1 MKKSGFKLFER
12 GVDRKMLELF
22 IWGALFV
29 ILILVESATAQLV
42 SVWFAAG
49 SLAAMIASVFID
61 SLWIQLLIFIVVS
74 LVLLLAT
81 RPFVQ
86 KLRLRHEAT
95 NADSAVG
102 QEGITIVEINNIM
115 EEGRI
120 KLQGLSWNARS
131 EDDQVIP
138 VGTKVRVVRI
148 EGVTAY
154 VTSLETV

>member
-1 MKKSGFKLFER
+1 
-12 GVDRKMLELF
+12 MLELF

-42 SVWFAAG
+42 SIWFAAG
-49 SLAAMIASVFID
+49 SLAAMLVSVFTD
-61 SLWIQLLIFIVVS
+61 SLWIQLLVFIGVS
-74 LVLLLAT
+74 FLLLLAT
-81 RPFVQ
+81 RPFIQ
-86 KLRLRHEAT
+86 KLRLRHDAT

-102 QEGITIVEINNIM
+102 QEGITIVQINNLM

-131 EDDQVIP
+131 ENNELIP
-138 VGTKVRVVRI
+138 VGAKVKVVRI

-154 VTSLETV
+154 VTPLETL

>member
-1 MKKSGFKLFER
+1 
-12 GVDRKMLELF
+12 MLELF

-42 SVWFAAG
+42 SIWFAAG
-49 SLAAMIASVFID
+49 SLAAMLVSVFTD
-61 SLWIQLLIFIVVS
+61 SLWIQLLVFIGVS
-74 LVLLLAT
+74 FLLLLAT
-81 RPFVQ
+81 RPFIQ
-86 KLRLRHEAT
+86 KLRLRHDAT

-102 QEGITIVEINNIM
+102 QEGITIVQINNLM

-131 EDDQVIP
+131 ENNEVIP
-138 VGTKVRVVRI
+138 VGTKVKVVRI

-154 VTSLETV
+154 VTPLETL

>member
-1 MKKSGFKLFER
+1 
-12 GVDRKMLELF
+12 MLELF

-42 SVWFAAG
+42 SIWFAAG
-49 SLAAMIASVFID
+49 SLAAMLVSVFTD
-61 SLWIQLLIFIVVS
+61 SLWIQLLVFIGVS
-74 LVLLLAT
+74 FLLLLAT
-81 RPFVQ
+81 RPFIQ
-86 KLRLRHEAT
+86 KLRLRHDAT

-102 QEGITIVEINNIM
+102 QEGITIVQINNLM

-131 EDDQVIP
+131 ENNEVIP
-138 VGTKVRVVRI
+138 VGAKVKVVRI

-154 VTSLETV
+154 VMPLETL

>member
-1 MKKSGFKLFER
+1 
-12 GVDRKMLELF
+12 MLELF

-42 SVWFAAG
+42 SIWFAAG
-49 SLAAMIASVFID
+49 SLAAMLVSVFTD
-61 SLWIQLLIFIVVS
+61 SLWIQLLVFIGVS
-74 LVLLLAT
+74 FLLLLAT
-81 RPFVQ
+81 RPFIQ
-86 KLRLRHEAT
+86 KLRLRHDAT

-102 QEGITIVEINNIM
+102 QEGITIVQINNLM

-131 EDDQVIP
+131 ENNEVIP
-138 VGTKVRVVRI
+138 VGAKVKVVRI

-154 VTSLETV
+154 VTPLETL